1 MKMKVNFKFLSIAL
15 AMSLMLGS
23 CGVKKM
29 ITNYEKI
36 NFDVTPEV
44 LQTDAGKIDFTIKGT
59 YPPKYFKKKAVVELR
74 PVLVYNGGAERLEL
88 EPVMHVGEK
97 VAKKIRRAEAKNVE
111 FNFKDLTHDNKV
123 VPTKDV
129 LDRTIPFKT
138 GGSFTY
144 SSTLDYMPAY
154 NESELMMDGDVS
166 GKNKVVKQDQELT
179 KVDSRSQLELGSVK
193 IADGVIYTGMR
204 LEAADNLPNFRY
216 KLDENGMPLDI
227 NSWST
232 SAKGGLDA
240 NRMMYSNDVS
250 SRYGLGELLLA
261 KSGYEKQTLV
271 AKEASIYFAKNLY
284 ALNWNLPENKTNNV
298 KQQLNSLNDFIMQG
312 WEIKDITID
321 GWASPEG
328 EESFNEGLSER
339 RANTA
344 KQYLLD
350 EMKTMAKKN
359 PDKVNFK
366 EPKNDVDWKTT
377 AHGPDWNGF
386 LDKVE
391 SSNLDDKRA
400 VMNVIKSSGQ
410 DKRETEIRN
419 MILIYET
426 MEVDILPPLR
436 RSEIKVTTFEPK
448 LSDEEIA
455 RLSTTTPNEL
465 NDKELLY
472 SATLT
477 NNLKTQLNIYKSAT
491 RIYPNDWRGYN
502 NAAYAELKLGNV
514 EDASSYLEKAKSID
528 PANGIILNN
537 LGVMAALNRN
547 YDQAEGYFKKSQDLG
562 ISQDYNMGVLM
573 IPKGEYNKSI
583 ELMRGK
589 TCDYNLALAQ
599 VMAGKESD
607 AAKNLECAPKTAA
620 TYYLLAIVGARTQ
633 NQTMMY
639 NNLQK
644 AIDENATYR
653 ATAAKDREFVKF
665 YEDAE
670 FVRIVQ

>member
-1 MKMKVNFKFLSIAL
+1 MKMKPNFKFLSIAL
-15 AMSLMLGS
+15 VMSLMLGS

-29 ITNYEKI
+29 VTNYEKV
-36 NFDVTPEV
+36 NFEVTPEV
-44 LQTDAGKIDFTIKGT
+44 LRTDAGKIDFTIKGN
-59 YPPKYFKKKAVVELR
+59 YPPKYFKKKAVVELQ
-74 PVLVYNGGAERLEL
+74 PVLVSNDGAERMEL
-88 EPVMHVGEK
+88 KPVMFVGEK

-111 FNFKDLTHDNKV
+111 FNFKGLADDSKLLA
-123 VPTKDV
+123 TKEV
-129 LDRTIPFKT
+129 LDRTIPYKS

-144 SSTLDYMPAY
+144 TSSLDYLPAY
-154 NESELMMDGDVS
+154 NESDLMINGHVS
-166 GKNKVVKQDQELT
+166 GKNKVTKQDQELV
-179 KVDSRSQLELGSVK
+179 KVDSKSQLELGSMK
-193 IADGVIYTGMR
+193 IADGVIHTGMR
-204 LEAADNLPNFRY
+204 LEAADNMPNFRWE
-216 KLDENGMPLDI
+216 LDENGMPRDI

-232 SAKGGLDA
+232 SAKSGLDE
-240 NRMMYSNDVS
+240 NRMMYSNDMT

-271 AKEASIYFAKNLY
+271 SKEASIYFAKNLHS
-284 ALNWNLPENKTNNV
+284 LNWNLPENKANNA
-298 KQQLNSLNDFIMQG
+298 KQQLASLKDFILLG
-312 WEIKDITID
+312 WEIKEINID

-344 KQYLLD
+344 KEYMLG
-350 EMKTMAKKN
+350 EMKTMVKKN
-359 PDKVNFK
+359 PTKVKFK
-366 EPKNDVDWKTT
+366 EPKNDVDWKAT

-391 SSNLDDKRA
+391 NSKLSEKRA
-400 VMNVIKSSGQ
+400 IMNVIQSSGQ

-419 MILIYET
+419 MILIYDS
-426 MEVDILPPLR
+426 MEEDILPTLR
-436 RSEIKVTTFEPK
+436 RSEIKVTAFEPK
-448 LSDEEIA
+448 LSDEDIA

-477 NNLKTQLNIYKSAT
+477 NNLKTQQNIYKSAT

-502 NAAYAELKLGNV
+502 NAAYTELKFGNV
-514 EDASSYLEKAKSID
+514 EEASSYLEEAKRID
-528 PANGIILNN
+528 PANGIVLNN

-547 YDQAEGYFKKSQDLG
+547 YDQAESYFKKSQELG
-562 ISQDYNMGVLM
+562 ISQDYNLGVLM
-573 IPKGEYNKSI
+573 IPKGQYNKSI
-583 ELMRGK
+583 EMMRGK

-599 VMAGKESD
+599 VMAGKEAD

-620 TYYLLAIVGARTQ
+620 TYYLLAVVGARTK
-633 NQTMMY
+633 NQTMMF

-644 AIDENATYR
+644 AIDENPMYR
-653 ATAAKDREFVKF
+653 TTAAKDREFVK
-665 YEDAE
+665 YYGDAE